1 MGTFANPAKTATN
14 AELNVEDGVHLE
26 VAAMAHR

>member
-1 MGTFANPAKTATN
+1 MGTFANPAKTATH
-14 AELNVEDGVHLE
+14 AELNIEDGVHVR